1 MHTLNK
7 QCNFVS
13 NVPLKFH
20 KHMHLTTKLHSTSVK
35 GNIQVANM
43 EGDITAM
50 VNIVFIDKISI
61 VEFPGRIALK
71 N

>member
-1 MHTLNK
+1 
-7 QCNFVS
+7 
-13 NVPLKFH
+13 
-20 KHMHLTTKLHSTSVK
+20 
-35 GNIQVANM
+35 M

-71 N
+71 TDRWKFRRFWQFQLDSVINSTKF